1 MEIFDAVI
9 IGGGPA
15 GSTAARYL
23 AGKGMKTALVER
35 EPVRGKPCGGG
46 MPSSAFDELEID
58 EDSVVKKV
66 DSVSLVSP
74 SGRRIAVQLTGGVIN
89 IVDRASFDTQLRDLA
104 IGKGTLMIRGDFRKL
119 HDNGGE
125 YNVEIRQKDGCI
137 LNIKTRYVIG
147 CDGVN
152 SRVRRELGLLP
163 VKVVYTYSET
173 IKDAEADSCEFWF
186 GERHAEKFY
195 SWVFPKK
202 EGCSVGTGVMS
213 KGSARHLYDEFLE
226 RRDLSTPDNG
236 RGYKIPLWRGGTY
249 SFKRVFLAGD
259 AASHVMPMTYEGIYY
274 AMKSAQF
281 ASMAVL
287 KDDPSLYGKLWNK
300 RFLSR
305 FRLMRKL
312 EKYFLRNDKR
322 AERLFDIF
330 GHSVVQEASSR
341 LWFDK
346 DAGAKG
352 ISSYISLLRKFL
364 C

>member
-1 MEIFDAVI
+1 MEIFDVVI

-15 GSTAARYL
+15 GSAAARYL
-23 AGKGMKTALVER
+23 AGNGMKTALVER
-35 EPVRGKPCGGG
+35 EPDHVKTCSGG
-46 MPSSAFDELEID
+46 MPSSVFDELEID
-58 EDSVVKKV
+58 EDSVIKKI

-74 SGRRIAVQLTGGVIN
+74 SGRRIEVQLTGGVIN

-104 IGKGTLMIRGDFRKL
+104 IGKGALLVLGDFRKL
-119 HDNGGE
+119 HDNGGD
-125 YNVEIRQKDGCI
+125 YNVEIRQKDECI

-152 SRVRRELGLLP
+152 SRVRRELGLSP
-163 VKVVYTYSET
+163 VKAVYTYSET

-186 GERHAEKFY
+186 GERHAERFY

-213 KGSARHLYDEFLE
+213 KGSARNLYDDFLK
-226 RRDLSTPDNG
+226 RRDLSTSNNG
-236 RGYKIPLWRGGTY
+236 RGYKIPMWHGGTY
-249 SFKRVFLAGD
+249 SYKRVLLAGD

-281 ASMAVL
+281 ASMAVV
-287 KDDPSLYGKLWNK
+287 KDDPSLYGKLWNE

-305 FRLMRKL
+305 FRLMRRL
-312 EKYFLRNDKR
+312 ERYFLRNDKR

-330 GHSVVQEASSR
+330 GHSVVREASSR
-341 LWFDK
+341 LWFNK